1 MKWHVINILSMSSI
15 FEIHKLIDE
24 MILPGLLV
32 CIFFFINVNYNM
44 IIRDK
49 ILKSSFSCQG
59 RMKEE
64 LKSQCF
70 DCIRKRNS
78 LLTDGVKHLNA
89 YILNYVSWGP
99 LLVTCKPWK
108 FFLWKIAIVIGKNNT
123 KQNHKMNVSK

>member
-1 MKWHVINILSMSSI
+1 MSSI

-32 CIFFFINVNYNM
+32 CFFCFFFINVNYNM

-64 LKSQCF
+64 LKSQCL
-70 DCIRKRNS
+70 DWIRKRNI
-78 LLTDGVKHLNA
+78 LLIVGVKHLNA
-89 YILNYVSWGP
+89 CIVNYVSWGP
-99 LLVTCKPWK
+99 LHVTC
-108 FFLWKIAIVIGKNNT
+108 
-123 KQNHKMNVSK
+123 